1 MITVKFQGTVLA
13 GDYLMDG
20 SPHIALSSG
29 TEINVILQFQGAD
42 SLEHYLASL
51 LDHAD
56 PEMLFWNNYQF
67 ASMQHVCI
75 EIDRVPHSIPLEFFY
90 WELGPDGWTVA
101 PHIRA
106 M

>member
-20 SPHIALSSG
+20 LHIAMFHG
-29 TEINVILQFQGAD
+29 IEIDVIIQFQEVGR
-42 SLEHYLASL
+42 LKHYLASL

-75 EIDRVPHSIPLEFFY
+75 EIDQAPCVIPPDLLY
-90 WELGPDGWTVA
+90 WELGPEGWKAV